1 MEKVI
6 IKSATLNSWNDKGLL
21 NITLEDGRI
30 GLSYSLEL
38 AEYIGKEIELEIV
51 QGAVFQGVQQY
62 YFKLPKKPKENK
74 WTNKA
79 APNDMTLE
87 KRRIALECATQF
99 HLGKARDISYTYI
112 TVLRIADNFY
122 EWLNKQ

>member
-6 IKSATLNSWNDKGLL
+6 IKSATLNSWNDKQFLK
-21 NITLEDGRI
+21 ITLEDGRT

-74 WTNKA
+74 WAGKA
-79 APNDMTLE
+79 APKDMTFE

-99 HLGKARDISYTYI
+99 HLGKAKDISYTYI
-112 TVLRIADNFY
+112 EVLRIADNFY

>member
-6 IKSATLNSWNDKGLL
+6 IKSATLKSWNDKEFL

-30 GLSYSLEL
+30 GSSYNLEL
-38 AEYIGKEIELEIV
+38 DGYIGEEVELEIT
-51 QGAVFQGVQQY
+51 QAATFQGVQQY

-74 WTNKA
+74 WAGKA
-79 APNDMTLE
+79 APKDMTFE

-99 HLGKARDISYTYI
+99 HLAKAMDKTYLD
-112 TVLRIADNFY
+112 VLRIADNFY

>member
-6 IKSATLNSWNDKGLL
+6 IKSATLKSWNDKEFL

-30 GLSYSLEL
+30 GSSYSLEL
-38 AEYIGKEIELEIV
+38 TDYIGKEIEVEVV

-74 WTNKA
+74 WAGKA
-79 APNDMTLE
+79 APKDMTFE

-99 HLGKARDISYTYI
+99 HLAKAMDKTYLD
-112 TVLRIADNFY
+112 VLRIADNFY

>member
-6 IKSATLNSWNDKGLL
+6 IKSATLKSWNDKELL
-21 NITLEDGRI
+21 NITLEDGRT
-30 GLSYSLEL
+30 GSSYSLEL
-38 AEYIGKEIELEIV
+38 TEYVGKEIEVEVV

-74 WTNKA
+74 WTGKA
-79 APNDMTLE
+79 APKDMTFE

-99 HLGKARDISYTYI
+99 HLAKAMDKTYLD
-112 TVLRIADNFY
+112 VLRIADNFY